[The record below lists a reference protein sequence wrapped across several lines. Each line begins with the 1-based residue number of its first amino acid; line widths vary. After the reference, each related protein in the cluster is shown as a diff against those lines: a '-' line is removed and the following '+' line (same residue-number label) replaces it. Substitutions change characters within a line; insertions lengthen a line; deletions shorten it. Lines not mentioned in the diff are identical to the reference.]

1 MILFF
6 KKIVDMSIEW
16 YCVCQ
21 ATFKLKLFY
30 PCKMKCKSLSLH
42 RIYNMAVKIELPF
55 ISTVR
60 KKTSRNK
67 VLSYTLYSTGWNS
80 PPWSRSGQWSTAPT
94 PVTCFTFTCMNGHML
109 RARFSHSIQINVIFL
124 IYTLQSLTHLY
135 IGVLKMCLMPYIHL
149 VFFLTFDC
157 VINKNIV
164 KQYFLLNFEL
174 VY

>member
-1 MILFF
+1 
-6 KKIVDMSIEW
+6 MSIEW

-60 KKTSRNK
+60 KKTSRDK
-67 VLSYTLYSTGWNS
+67 VLSYTLYSTSWNS
-80 PPWSRSGQWSTAPT
+80 PPWSTSVQWSTAPN

-109 RARFSHSIQINVIFL
+109 RAKVFTLHSDKRYLSYIYSTESYTALHWCFKNVLDALYSFGIFS
-124 IYTLQSLTHLY
+124 Y
-135 IGVLKMCLMPYIHL
+135 IWLR
-149 VFFLTFDC
+149 
-157 VINKNIV
+157 NK
-164 KQYFLLNFEL
+164 
-174 VY
+174 

>member
-1 MILFF
+1 
-6 KKIVDMSIEW
+6 MSIEW

-67 VLSYTLYSTGWNS
+67 VLSYT
-80 PPWSRSGQWSTAPT
+80 
-94 PVTCFTFTCMNGHML
+94 F
-109 RARFSHSIQINVIFL
+109 IFD
-124 IYTLQSLTHLY
+124 Q
-135 IGVLKMCLMPYIHL
+135 LKFATM
-149 VFFLTFDC
+149 
-157 VINKNIV
+157 
-164 KQYFLLNFEL
+164 E
-174 VY
+174 

>member
-1 MILFF
+1 
-6 KKIVDMSIEW
+6 MSIEW

-42 RIYNMAVKIELPF
+42 RIYNMAVTIELPF

-60 KKTSRNK
+60 KKTSHDK
-67 VLSYTLYSTGWNS
+67 VLSYTLYSTSWNS
-80 PPWSRSGQWSTAPT
+80 PPWSTSVQWSTAPN

-124 IYTLQSLTHLY
+124 IYTLQSLTQLY

-164 KQYFLLNFEL
+164 KQFFLLNFEL

>member
-1 MILFF
+1 
-6 KKIVDMSIEW
+6 
-16 YCVCQ
+16 
-21 ATFKLKLFY
+21 
-30 PCKMKCKSLSLH
+30 MKCKSLSHH
-42 RIYNMAVKIELPF
+42 RIYNMAVNIELPF

-67 VLSYTLYSTGWNS
+67 VLSYTFIFDRLKFATMEQI
-80 PPWSRSGQWSTAPT
+80 RSVINRTK

-124 IYTLQSLTHLY
+124 IYTLQSLTQLN

>member
-1 MILFF
+1 MISFF

-21 ATFKLKLFY
+21 ATLKLNYFISA
-30 PCKMKCKSLSLH
+30 KWSVRVSLH

-60 KKTSRNK
+60 KKTSRDK
-67 VLSYTLYSTGWNS
+67 VLSYTLYSTSWNS
-80 PPWSRSGQWSTAPT
+80 PPWSTSDQWSTAPN

-124 IYTLQSLTHLY
+124 IYTLQSITQLY

-164 KQYFLLNFEL
+164 KQYFLFNFEL